1 MQGDENTD
9 RKYNHSVQKKGSYN
23 NNNIT
28 FNNQMRDINKMTA
41 SERITY
47 SEHKR
52 HPFNVI

>member
-28 FNNQMRDINKMTA
+28 FKNMPAKDQTRPKWPAYEI
-41 SERITY
+41 
-47 SEHKR
+47 
-52 HPFNVI
+52 